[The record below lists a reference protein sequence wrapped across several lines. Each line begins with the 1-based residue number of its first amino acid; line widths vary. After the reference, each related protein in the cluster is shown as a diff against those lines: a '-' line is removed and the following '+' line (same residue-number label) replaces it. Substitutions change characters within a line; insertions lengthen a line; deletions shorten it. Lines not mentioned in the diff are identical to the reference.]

1 MILRL
6 VKMNFKEDET
16 ANFLAYFE
24 TIRSKIEDMPGIVNL
39 KIYQD
44 EKDANVIFTHS
55 TWLNQRSLDAYR
67 KSSLFAEVWPKTK
80 LLFADKPMAWS
91 LKLK

>member
-1 MILRL
+1 MEFRP
-6 VKMNFKEDET
+6 EET

-24 TIRSKIEDMPGIVNL
+24 TIKHKIEGMPGLITL

-44 EKDANVIFTHS
+44 ANNKNIVFTHS
-55 TWLNQRSLDAYR
+55 TWLNQSSLDEYR
-67 KSSLFAEVWPKTK
+67 GSDLFGKVWPFTKSLFKTK
-80 LLFADKPMAWS
+80 PAAWS